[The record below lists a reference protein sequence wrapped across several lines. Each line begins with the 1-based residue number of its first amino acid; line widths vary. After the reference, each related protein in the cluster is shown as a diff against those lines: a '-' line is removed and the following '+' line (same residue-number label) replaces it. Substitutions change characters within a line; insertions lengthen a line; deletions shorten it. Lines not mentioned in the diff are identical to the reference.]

1 MSISRI
7 LMARVNDMTKEDLV
21 LVVPKPY
28 IPCYPKECRSRI
40 LTVAD
45 FIQRVK
51 DTQIR

>member
-7 LMARVNDMTKEDLV
+7 LMARVNDMTKENLV
-21 LVVPKPY
+21 LVVSKPY
-28 IPCYPKECRSRI
+28 ISCYPKECRSRI

-51 DTQIR
+51 DTQM

>member
-1 MSISRI
+1 MFISRT
-7 LMARVNDMTKEDLV
+7 LMGMVNDMTKENLV

-28 IPCYPKECRSRI
+28 ISCYPKECRLRI

-51 DTQIR
+51 DTQM